1 MAISEKDL
9 LYALSNEE
17 PRYFEI
23 LPQLD
28 EKAIATLSG
37 LSKGNDIMLA
47 TKAIFLAGL
56 SKTSSGADIVENAA
70 KSTVK
75 LKRIASA
82 SALEHLTVDK
92 REKIALKLIDDADIS
107 VQKLVIKATGNL
119 KSAKLK
125 EKFTKLSKESPSGFI
140 RELIAALPDPMP

>member
-9 LYALSNEE
+9 LVALSNDE

-37 LSKGNDIMLA
+37 LSKGNDVMMA

-56 SKTSSGADIVENAA
+56 SKTPSGADIVETAA

-82 SALEHLTVDK
+82 SALEHLTEDK
-92 REKIALKLIDDADIS
+92 REKIALKLIEIGRAH
-107 VQKLVIKATGNL
+107 V
-119 KSAKLK
+119 
-125 EKFTKLSKESPSGFI
+125 
-140 RELIAALPDPMP
+140 

>member
-9 LYALSNEE
+9 LLALSNEE

-23 LPQLD
+23 LPKLD
-28 EKAIATLSG
+28 EKAIAILSG
-37 LSKGNDIMLA
+37 LSKGNDLMLA

-56 SKTSSGADIVENAA
+56 SKTPSGADIVETAS
-70 KSTVK
+70 KSAVK

-82 SALEHLTVDK
+82 SALEHLTAEK

-107 VQKLVIKATGNL
+107 IQKLVIKATGNS

-125 EKFTKLSKESPSGFI
+125 EKFTKLNRESPSGFI
-140 RELIAALPDPMP
+140 RELIAALPNPIP